1 MTGESP
7 AARDVAWMRRALA
20 NAEHGWGQTAPN
32 PMVGAV
38 VVSGDALVADG
49 WHARFGEPHAEVI
62 ALRAAGDRARGAT
75 LYVTLE
81 PCTHHGKTPPCV
93 DAIIAAGIARVVI
106 AARDPNPDAAG
117 GVEKLRAAG
126 IAVETGVEEEG
137 ARELNAPFFNAF
149 ASDRPWVVLKLA
161 VSADG
166 AVADPT
172 GTRRWITGES
182 SRRHVHRMRANAD
195 AVAVGIGT
203 VLADDPDLT
212 VRDAALPRRQ
222 PTRIVFDSA
231 LRIPLES
238 KLVRTARQVP
248 VLIVARAGSEARRA
262 VLEAAGAEVLV
273 ADGLAPALRELRR
286 REIRSVLLEGG
297 PTLAGA
303 FLADGLVDRL
313 AIFTAPVRL
322 GPGAPLAF
330 AHAPKSFRESLD
342 DLPVVERRTFDE
354 DSFMVRAV
362 RRAADGSSG

>member
-38 VVSGDALVADG
+38 VVSGHELIADG
-49 WHARFGEPHAEVI
+49 WHSRFGEPHAEVI
-62 ALRAAGDRARGAT
+62 ALRAAGGRARGAT

-93 DAIIAAGIARVVI
+93 DAIIAAGVARVVI
-106 AARDPNPDAAG
+106 AVRDPNPEAAG

-126 IAVETGVEEEG
+126 IEVDIGVEEI
-137 ARELNAPFFNAF
+137 ASRELNAPFFNAF
-149 ASDRPWVVLKLA
+149 GSDRPWVVLKMAL
-161 VSADG
+161 SADG
-166 AVADPT
+166 AVADPA
-172 GTRRWITGES
+172 GKRRWITSES
-182 SRRHVHRMRANAD
+182 SRRQVHRMRANAD

-212 VRDAALPRRQ
+212 VRDAPLPRRQ
-222 PTRIVFDSA
+222 PTRIVFDST
-231 LRIPLES
+231 LRIPTGAR
-238 KLVRTARQVP
+238 VIRTARDTPTIV
-248 VLIVARAGSEARRA
+248 VARVDDPARRSS
-262 VLEAAGAEVLV
+262 LEAAGVQVLV
-273 ADGLAPALRELRR
+273 APDLEAALRELRH
-286 REIRSVLLEGG
+286 REIRSILLEGG

-303 FLADGLVDRL
+303 FLHAGMVDRL
-313 AIFTAPVRL
+313 AIFAAPVTL

-330 AHAPKSFRESLD
+330 AHAPREFQGSLD
-342 DLPVVERRTFDE
+342 RFPVVERKAFDE

-362 RRAADGSSG
+362 RPAEGHSPS